1 MTFSTT
7 IWAALRKRETPEPT
21 VPYVLRDLTIDY
33 AARQATFAGN
43 QVRLTAIEFRT
54 LVELSASGGRV
65 VTYEDLLERVWG
77 AEADADVQPIRTVIS
92 TLRHNLGA
100 DADNPTYIFTEP
112 GVGYRMPKWEGPGP
126 IEPTTSGTPHS

>member
-1 MTFSTT
+1 MGSLSMGTTGVISTLSRPSTMTSSTT

-54 LVELSASGGRV
+54 LVELSANAG
-65 VTYEDLLERVWG
+65 
-77 AEADADVQPIRTVIS
+77 
-92 TLRHNLGA
+92 
-100 DADNPTYIFTEP
+100 
-112 GVGYRMPKWEGPGP
+112 
-126 IEPTTSGTPHS
+126 

>member
-54 LVELSASGGRV
+54 LVELSANAGRV
-65 VTYEDLLERVWG
+65 VTYMALQDLTMMLPSR
-77 AEADADVQPIRTVIS
+77 
-92 TLRHNLGA
+92 LGCSLSLKTPNMG
-100 DADNPTYIFTEP
+100 NP
-112 GVGYRMPKWEGPGP
+112 G
-126 IEPTTSGTPHS
+126 